1 MIPPADISSIKSTV
15 LTDLSAPAPSA
26 TSGAVATALNAPQG
40 ALGNITQTA
49 IGQLFQAQVLT
60 QLEDGSYLVNV
71 GDNPMRMALPAGTN
85 VGNAVPMTLV
95 ATSPRPT
102 FLLEQPND
110 GSTPS
115 LSDAAKVISTAIQS
129 SQQSG
134 LPTAIVGKAPLL
146 PGPSENTPQI
156 AGALQ
161 DGIEYSGV
169 FYESHV
175 AQWVDGDRSFA
186 DLAREPQVQSQG
198 SSQVAQQGTTSSSNT
213 AATNLNAAAKQQIN
227 NSPTLLTR
235 PTISQSTLSSMI
247 DAARANTEGQG
258 KLAQTLNSLLNRGL
272 PQEADTAVR
281 TPSLTQNAAQTINLQ
296 LNTLEQNRIAWQGE
310 LWPGQHFE
318 WEVSDESGRSNAQ
331 TSGGSEN
338 QTAWQS
344 VVKFE
349 LPHLGKISA
358 TINLAGGHVQ
368 MRVNTASAGAAS
380 LLTSHGTEL
389 ADALNEAGSP
399 LDSLVIKQDEQS

>member
-1 MIPPADISSIKSTV
+1 MIPPADISNIKSTA
-15 LTDLSAPAPSA
+15 LTDLSAPATNATSA
-26 TSGAVATALNAPQG
+26 TGATVATAVNAAQG
-40 ALGNITQTA
+40 ALGNITQA
-49 IGQLFQAQVLT
+49 AVGQLFQAQVLT
-60 QLEDGSYLVNV
+60 QLEDGSFLVNV
-71 GDNPMRMALPAGTN
+71 ANNPLRMALPAGTN

-102 FLLEQPND
+102 FLLEQAND

-175 AQWVDGDRSFA
+175 AQWVDGDRSLA
-186 DLAREPQVQSQG
+186 DLAKEPQVQSQNLP
-198 SSQVAQQGTTSSSNT
+198 QVSEQKAGPSGAPVVN
-213 AATNLNAAAKQQIN
+213 KQQID
-227 NSPTLLTR
+227 NSPTLLAR
-235 PTISQSTLSSMI
+235 PATSQATLSSMI

-258 KLAQTLNSLLNRGL
+258 KLSQALNSLLNGRS

-318 WEVSDESGRSNAQ
+318 WEVSDESSRGAQ
-331 TSGGSEN
+331 TGGNEN
-338 QTAWQS
+338 QAAWQS

-380 LLTSHGTEL
+380 LLTSHGNEL

>member
-1 MIPPADISSIKSTV
+1 MIPPADISNIKSSV
-15 LTDLSAPAPSA
+15 LTDLSAPAPTA
-26 TSGAVATALNAPQG
+26 TSGAVATALNATQG
-40 ALGNITQTA
+40 ALGNITQAA
-49 IGQLFQAQVLT
+49 IGQMFQAQVLT
-60 QLEDGSYLVNV
+60 QLEDGSFLVNV
-71 GDNPMRMALPAGTN
+71 ADNPLRMALPAGTN

-102 FLLEQPND
+102 FLLEQSND

-175 AQWVDGDRSFA
+175 AQWVDGDRSLA

-198 SSQVAQQGTTSSSNT
+198 SPQVAQQSSAPSNAQASNANVT
-213 AATNLNAAAKQQIN
+213 ANKQQIDN
-227 NSPTLLTR
+227 TPTMLAR
-235 PTISQSTLSSMI
+235 PATSQATLSSMI
-247 DAARANTEGQG
+247 DAARSNSDGQS
-258 KLAQTLNSLLNRGL
+258 KLTQTLNNLLNNRT

-318 WEVSDESGRSNAQ
+318 WEVSDESSRGAQ
-331 TSGGSEN
+331 TSGGGEN

-368 MRVNTASAGAAS
+368 MRVNTSSAGTAS
-380 LLTSHGTEL
+380 LLTLHGNEL

-399 LDSLVIKQDEQS
+399 LDSLIIKQDEQP